1 MKNSVKFC
9 LTALT
14 LLSFSCK
21 EKPKEKEE
29 NIIELGKLNKETIL
43 DQVPTAECY
52 LFVQGKDSIK
62 LSIEKSEDVVT
73 GSLAYKFYEK
83 DKSFGTING
92 KLNGDILKADYTFQA
107 EGTTSTR
114 EVIFMKDGDKFIPG
128 YGETIDKDGKFVFK
142 DNTKLDF
149 NTTQALIK
157 VDCE

>member
-1 MKNSVKFC
+1 MKNSIKFC
-9 LTALT
+9 LIALT

-21 EKPKEKEE
+21 EKPKEEEE

-43 DQVPTAECY
+43 DQVPTAECF

-62 LSIEKSEDVVT
+62 LSIEKSEDIVT

-114 EVIFMKDGDKFIPG
+114 EVIFMKNGDKLIPG
-128 YGETIDKDGKFVFK
+128 YGETIEKDGKFVFK

-149 NTTQALIK
+149 NTTQALVK
-157 VDCE
+157 VACE